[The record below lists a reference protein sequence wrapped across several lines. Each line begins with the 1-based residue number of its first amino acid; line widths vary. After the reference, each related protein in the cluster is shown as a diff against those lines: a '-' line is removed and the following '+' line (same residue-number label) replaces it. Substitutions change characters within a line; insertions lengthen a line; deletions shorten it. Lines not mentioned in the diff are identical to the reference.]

1 MTGATTL
8 KNQKYHYN
16 NDGGSAP
23 EGGIASMAT
32 AEVLKKNTKEVS
44 GDKLYWRNVSPL
56 RWDYHGNI

>member
-23 EGGIASMAT
+23 EGGIASMASAT
-32 AEVLKKNTKEVS
+32 VLKKIKTKEVS
-44 GDKLYWRNVSPL
+44 GDK
-56 RWDYHGNI
+56 